1 MDLLRVGLEAE
12 GKVSG
17 ETVRKVL
24 RLEFNEGMAI
34 GSSFAKSGVAL
45 GAAVGKVLGA
55 ALDGAAGRV
64 LGSIL
69 IMEVGS
75 IEIEEGRLT
84 VSIDWDDFEV
94 QWGKMKSSK

>member
-34 GSSFAKSGVAL
+34 GSSFVESGVAL

-55 ALDGAAGRV
+55 AGAALDGAAGRV
-64 LGSIL
+64 LGSTL
-69 IMEVGS
+69 IVEVGS

-84 VSIDWDDFEV
+84 VSID
-94 QWGKMKSSK
+94 

>member
-12 GKVSG
+12 GKVNG

-34 GSSFAKSGVAL
+34 GSSFAESGVAL
-45 GAAVGKVLGA
+45 GAVVSKVLGATSA

-64 LGSIL
+64 LGSTL
-69 IMEVGS
+69 IVEVGS

-84 VSIDWDDFEV
+84 VLID
-94 QWGKMKSSK
+94 

>member
-24 RLEFNEGMAI
+24 RLEFNEGRAI
-34 GSSFAKSGVAL
+34 GSSFAESGVAL
-45 GAAVGKVLGA
+45 GAAVSKVLGATSA

-64 LGSIL
+64 L
-69 IMEVGS
+69 
-75 IEIEEGRLT
+75 
-84 VSIDWDDFEV
+84 DPH
-94 QWGKMKSSK
+94 

>member
-34 GSSFAKSGVAL
+34 GSGFVESGVAL

-55 ALDGAAGRV
+55 AGAALDGAAGKV
-64 LGSIL
+64 LGSTSDVEGMSIDV
-69 IMEVGS
+69 EVES
-75 IEIEEGRLT
+75 IEIEEGRLIVLT
-84 VSIDWDDFEV
+84 D
-94 QWGKMKSSK
+94 

>member
-1 MDLLRVGLEAE
+1 MLFR
-12 GKVSG
+12 S
-17 ETVRKVL
+17 
-24 RLEFNEGMAI
+24 
-34 GSSFAKSGVAL
+34 SGVAL

-84 VSIDWDDFEV
+84 ISID
-94 QWGKMKSSK
+94 

>member
-12 GKVSG
+12 GKVNG

-34 GSSFAKSGVAL
+34 GSSFAESGVAL
-45 GAAVGKVLGA
+45 GAAVDKVLGA

-64 LGSIL
+64 LGSTL
-69 IMEVGS
+69 IVEVGS

-84 VSIDWDDFEV
+84 VSID
-94 QWGKMKSSK
+94 